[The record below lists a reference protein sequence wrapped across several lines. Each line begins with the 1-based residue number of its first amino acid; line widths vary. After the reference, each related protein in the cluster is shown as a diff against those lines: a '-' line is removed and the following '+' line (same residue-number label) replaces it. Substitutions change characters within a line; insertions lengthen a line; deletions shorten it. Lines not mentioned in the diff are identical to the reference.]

1 MPADPDEVTNLTPQM
16 FFQQTR
22 LKCGMQWI
30 LKINS
35 RLSCGAGGCVSLA
48 AVNLCSFE
56 QRERRVVHAPHPQAS

>member
-48 AVNLCSFE
+48 AVNLAVSS
-56 QRERRVVHAPHPQAS
+56 RERRVVHAPHPQAS